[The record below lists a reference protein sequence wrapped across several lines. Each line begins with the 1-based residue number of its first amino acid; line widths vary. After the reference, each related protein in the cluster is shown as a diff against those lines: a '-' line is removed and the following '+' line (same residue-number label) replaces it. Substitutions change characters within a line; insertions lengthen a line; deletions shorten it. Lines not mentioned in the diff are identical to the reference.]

1 MFYKTIED
9 LTNEIDSYKEN
20 IQTTNKAK
28 NDQEELYIVNEEKYQ
43 KLVELCDGLKT
54 ENNQLKTGYDKVG
67 KDTQFF
73 TSKLKEMMGM
83 LQEGEKEKKELL
95 DEMGGMTDL
104 NNRMKEELD
113 KKNTYLKNFAE
124 GLETVKSNVE

>member
-1 MFYKTIED
+1 
-9 LTNEIDSYKEN
+9 
-20 IQTTNKAK
+20 
-28 NDQEELYIVNEEKYQ
+28 
-43 KLVELCDGLKT
+43 
-54 ENNQLKTGYDKVG
+54 
-67 KDTQFF
+67 
-73 TSKLKEMMGM
+73 MMGM

>member
-1 MFYKTIED
+1 MK
-9 LTNEIDSYKEN
+9 
-20 IQTTNKAK
+20 
-28 NDQEELYIVNEEKYQ
+28 NEEKYQ
-43 KLVELCDGLKT
+43 KLVELWDGLKT
-54 ENNQLKTGYDKVG
+54 ENNQLKTGCDKVG
-67 KDTQFF
+67 KDTQFI

-83 LQEGEKEKKELL
+83 IEEGEKEKKELL

-113 KKNTYLKNFAE
+113 KKNTYLKIFAE